1 VYAVLI
7 DFLSLCFR
15 WLHMIAGMAW
25 IGASFYFIHLDLM
38 LKPDEAAP
46 EGAQGTAWEVHGG
59 GFYQVVKFMVAPPKL
74 PSHLA
79 WFKWE
84 AYTTWLS
91 GFSLLV
97 VTFYLNAN
105 LFLIDPSVLV
115 LSPAM
120 AITASLVGLAAGWL
134 AYEALCRSALG
145 ENENVLAVVG
155 FVFLVALFYGFS
167 HIFSGR
173 GTFIEMGALI
183 GTIMVANVFV
193 VIIPNQKK
201 MIAAMI
207 AQQPVDPRLGA
218 QGKQRSVHNNYL
230 TLPVVFLMIGN
241 HYPLMFGTS
250 YSLIIF
256 AIVLL
261 VGFLIRY
268 FYTFRHAGK
277 PNPWWVWGVV
287 AALMAVAGWL
297 SWAGS
302 FAYQQDAS
310 AAPQSHATLADAQ
323 EIVIA
328 RCSVCHSPTPV
339 WPGIAAAP
347 KGLYLDTAERIR
359 AHAELIQLYAV
370 TTHAMPPANVTEL
383 SDDDRRKLS
392 AGLAQLAMRQ

>member
-1 VYAVLI
+1 VYTVLI
-7 DFLSLCFR
+7 EFLSLCFR

-25 IGASFYFIHLDLM
+25 IGTSFYFIHLDLM
-38 LKPDEAAP
+38 LKPDETAP
-46 EGAQGTAWEVHGG
+46 EGAQGSAWEVHGG
-59 GFYQVVKFMVAPPKL
+59 GFYQVIKFMVAPPKL

-91 GFSLLV
+91 GFGLLV
-97 VTFYLNAN
+97 VTFYLNAE
-105 LFLIDPSVLV
+105 LLLVDPTVLD

-120 AITASLVGLAAGWL
+120 AIAASIVGLAGGWL
-134 AYEALCRSALG
+134 AYEALCRSPFG
-145 ENENVLAVVG
+145 ENENTLAAIG
-155 FVFLVALFYGFS
+155 FAFLVALFFGFS
-167 HIFSGR
+167 RIFSGR

-183 GTIMVANVFV
+183 GTIMVANVFA

-201 MIAAMI
+201 MIASLLAGDT
-207 AQQPVDPRLGA
+207 PDPRLGA
-218 QGKQRSVHNNYL
+218 EGKQRSVHNNYL

-241 HYPLMFGTS
+241 HYPLMFGTAFNAV
-250 YSLIIF
+250 IF

-287 AALMAVAGWL
+287 VVLMAIAGWL

-302 FAYQQDAS
+302 WAYQQDAAS
-310 AAPQSHATLADAQ
+310 TPAPVPFTDVQ
-323 EIVIA
+323 EIVVA

-347 KGLYLDTAERIR
+347 KGVYLDTAERIR

-383 SDDDRRKLS
+383 SDDDRKKLG
-392 AGLAQLAMRQ
+392 AGLAQLAMRR

>member
-1 VYAVLI
+1 MYAVLI
-7 DFLSLCFR
+7 EFLSLCFR

-25 IGASFYFIHLDLM
+25 IGTSFYFIHLDLM
-38 LKPDEAAP
+38 LKPDEMAP
-46 EGAQGTAWEVHGG
+46 ESAQGSAWEVHGG
-59 GFYQVVKFMVAPPKL
+59 GFYQVIKFMVAPPKL
-74 PSHLA
+74 PSPLA

-91 GFSLLV
+91 GFGLLV
-97 VTFYLNAN
+97 VTFYLNAE
-105 LFLIDPSVLV
+105 LLLVDPTVLD
-115 LSPAM
+115 LSPAT
-120 AITASLVGLAAGWL
+120 AIAASIAGLAGGWL
-134 AYEALCRSALG
+134 AYEALCRSPLG
-145 ENENVLAVVG
+145 ENENTLAAIG
-155 FVFLVALFYGFS
+155 FVFLVALFFGFS

-183 GTIMVANVFV
+183 GTIMVANVFA

-201 MIAAMI
+201 MIASLLAGET
-207 AQQPVDPRLGA
+207 PDPRLGA

-241 HYPLMFGTS
+241 HYPLMFGTAFNAV
-250 YSLIIF
+250 IF

-268 FYTFRHAGK
+268 FYIFRHAGK
-277 PNPWWVWGVV
+277 PNPWWVWGAVV
-287 AALMAVAGWL
+287 VLMAIAGWL

-302 FAYQQDAS
+302 WAYQQDAAS
-310 AAPQSHATLADAQ
+310 TPAPVPFADVQ
-323 EIVIA
+323 EIVVA

-347 KGLYLDTAERIR
+347 KGVYLDTAARIR
-359 AHAELIQLYAV
+359 AHAELIRLYAV

-383 SDDDRRKLS
+383 SDDDRKKLG
-392 AGLAQLAMRQ
+392 AGLAQLAMRE